1 MKLTDVLSLLVPDL
15 NRSLIGL
22 APEITLVITIV
33 LMLVVRLFQRS
44 VRWNASGLALA
55 GTVLAL
61 VISVLEMFNIEGIAA
76 RTSAESSASASAP
89 MYRAYAYLANWVRTS
104 PPRIPLDEPKDL
116 FSGAVPLERGDVIE
130 AAPKGMVRFD
140 GFTVFFR
147 MFLCGFAALTIWLTR
162 LTGIPDNEDSP
173 DFYVLLL
180 GATIG
185 MSLMASAN
193 HLLMVYIAVE
203 MASLPSYAMAG
214 FLKGRRD
221 ASEAS
226 LKYVV
231 YGAGASGIMLYG
243 ISLLIGRFGT
253 AHVPSLALE
262 MAKTTAPLDGIVI
275 FGILLVLAGIAFKIS
290 AVPFHFWCPDVFEG
304 AAAEVA
310 GFLSVASKAAALAL
324 LVRFSISLTTNSSLL
339 RFDERPAA
347 GLYLASAIAFLSA
360 ITATYGNLAAFA
372 QTNLKRLL
380 AFSTISQA
388 GYMMMPVAAAI
399 VLGRELTSNA
409 EPALQS
415 LVFYLVI
422 YLFMNLG
429 AFAVVALIRNQIR
442 SEDLRDYGGLIR
454 SCPFLTVAMAVFLL
468 SLTGIPPLAGFAAKW
483 NVIYVLFQAKLFW
496 LVAVVLANT
505 VFSAFYY
512 VKVLRVMILDEPK
525 NEQGEVRAWSLPRG
539 AVAFCTLM
547 IAANLAVMLV
557 WGAWDAVNRLTEVAV
572 PHLLESFP
580 VAIQAGT

>member
-1 MKLTDVLSLLVPDL
+1 
-15 NRSLIGL
+15 
-22 APEITLVITIV
+22 
-33 LMLVVRLFQRS
+33 
-44 VRWNASGLALA
+44 
-55 GTVLAL
+55 
-61 VISVLEMFNIEGIAA
+61 
-76 RTSAESSASASAP
+76 
-89 MYRAYAYLANWVRTS
+89 
-104 PPRIPLDEPKDL
+104 LDEPKGL
-116 FSGAVPLERGDVIE
+116 FSGAVPLQRGGVIE
-130 AAPKGMVRFD
+130 YAPKGMVRFD
-140 GFTVFFR
+140 SFTVFFR
-147 MFLCGFAALTIWLTR
+147 MFLCGFTALTIWLTR
-162 LTGIPDNEDSP
+162 MTGIPDNEDSP
-173 DFYVLLL
+173 DFYTLLL

-193 HLLMVYIAVE
+193 HFLMIYIAVE

-243 ISLLIGRFGT
+243 ISLLVGRFGT
-253 AHVPSLALE
+253 AHVPSLAIE
-262 MAKTTAPLDGIVI
+262 MAKVGAEMDGIVI
-275 FGILLVLAGIAFKIS
+275 LGLLLVLAGIAFKIS

-324 LVRFSISLTTNSSLL
+324 LARFSMSLTTNGALIML
-339 RFDERPAA
+339 TERPAA
-347 GLYLASAIAFLSA
+347 GLYLGGAIAFLAA

-380 AFSTISQA
+380 AFSTIAQA

-399 VLGRELTSNA
+399 AMGRERTGNA
-409 EPALQS
+409 ELALQS

-483 NVIYVLFQAKLFW
+483 NVIYVLFQAELYW
-496 LVAVVLANT
+496 LLAVILANT

-512 VKVLRVMILDEPK
+512 VKVLRVMILDVPAVEP
-525 NEQGEVRAWSLPRG
+525 RTWSLPRG
-539 AVAFCTLM
+539 AVAFCGLM
-547 IAANLAVMLV
+547 IAVNLAVMLV
-557 WGAWDAVNRLTEVAV
+557 WGTWDAMNKLTEVTV

-580 VAIQAGT
+580 LATKVEI